1 MEQDVK
7 TKKKKK
13 NSHDLFLPID
23 VTYLDNFLRM
33 A

>member
-7 TKKKKK
+7 TKKKK